1 MRPRSMQEAATGR
14 GWAGWQLRP
23 RSDASLLVIASALL
37 KGRCIEFSVSWCDP
51 FGAQHRAAALCGFE
65 SFLQGL
71 GKFAPL
77 RTSDPHQWT
86 ELHLCFP
93 VTFLLFSCTT
103 RSVPPTAQPTAHSAL
118 LHTTQ

>member
-1 MRPRSMQEAATGR
+1 MGSFCG
-14 GWAGWQLRP
+14 
-23 RSDASLLVIASALL
+23 RSDAPLLEIASALL
-37 KGRCIEFSVSWCDP
+37 KGRCIEIPASRRDP

-65 SFLQGL
+65 SFLHL
-71 GKFAPL
+71 GKFAPFA

-103 RSVPPTAQPTAHSAL
+103 RSVAPTAQPTAHSAL